1 MDSSVSSIVKGTK
14 IRSEYSPL
22 GRWIGRV
29 VLRLGGWRLV
39 GENPN
44 VPKCVVAC
52 APHQSYWDFPYTLA
66 AALALSLPCVFM
78 IKDSA
83 FFWPLGSLLRWL
95 GGIPINRRS
104 PVGIVDQMVNIVNA
118 HERMHVIVTPEGTR
132 KNVEHWKLG
141 FYRIAVG
148 AGIPILFGIINY
160 KERWIGVDELFYP
173 TGNLKEDWSAIQ
185 ERFRIKVGVVP
196 TYKGMER
203 AEDGPGVS

>member
-1 MDSSVSSIVKGTK
+1 
-14 IRSEYSPL
+14 
-22 GRWIGRV
+22 
-29 VLRLGGWRLV
+29 
-39 GENPN
+39 
-44 VPKCVVAC
+44 
-52 APHQSYWDFPYTLA
+52 
-66 AALALSLPCVFM
+66 PCVFM

-196 TYKGMER
+196 TYKGMKQ
-203 AEDGPGVS
+203 ADDGPGVS